1 MKMDLFLILIIIA
14 LPMLAQ
20 GKVRSSYQNFS
31 KIKNS
36 TGLSGY
42 EVARKILDENELQNV
57 KIVEV
62 AGELTDHYDPT
73 QRVIRLS
80 RNIYS
85 KNSISAAAVAAHEV
99 GHAIQHKEQ
108 YSFLEFRTKLVPVVN
123 FTSTISS
130 VMIFFGFFLEAANIL
145 YIAIFCMLA
154 SLLFQFVTLPVEFDA
169 SNRAREQLEKLNL
182 IKPADKKGITN
193 VLSAAALTYVAG
205 FLATAMQVVRIFLRT
220 RDRN

>member
-1 MKMDLFLILIIIA
+1 MDLFLILIIIA

-20 GKVRSSYQNFS
+20 GKVKSSYQNYS
-31 KIKNS
+31 RIKNS
-36 TGLSGY
+36 AEISGY
-42 EVARKILDENELQNV
+42 EVARKILDANGLQNV

-62 AGELTDHYDPT
+62 SGELTDHYDPT
-73 QRVIRLS
+73 KKVIRLS

-85 KNSISAAAVAAHEV
+85 RNSISAAAVAAHEV

-130 VMIFFGFFLEAANIL
+130 IMIFLGFLLEAANIL

-154 SLLFQFVTLPVEFDA
+154 ALLFQFVTLPVEFDA
-169 SNRAREQLEKLNL
+169 SNRAKEQLEKLNL
-182 IKPADKKGITN
+182 IKPADKKGISN

-205 FLATAMQVVRIFLRT
+205 FLATALQILRLVMSA